1 MIVHGHHKN
10 TDTDT
15 DTATTRTTISFH
27 RCLRRRCLVVIALAN
42 FIALATT
49 DTQSSIPH
57 TFVSKMIPSRAT
69 GSASITMMIV
79 EAFRFGSLPSRSR
92 RQPSHQ
98 HFRRLCW
105 FSGQRMTISSPS
117 FSPTTTSTVRDMST
131 SSAMST
137 IDTSKTKTNKI
148 ASTTTPIPS
157 TVSVEEITIPL
168 MDGMTIAGQRYRYKN
183 INSTNRE
190 TMKQQPKQTI
200 LALHGWLDNCRSF
213 YYLAPHLVDRLE
225 GKAEIVA
232 IDLPGHGRSSHKSL
246 DGPPMVLSEAL
257 FYVKETIDK
266 LGWNN
271 SPSSKSSSTS
281 KTTNADNADSNGDV
295 DGDREVSSSAKLTLL
310 GHSMGGGIAMAYSAV
325 YPDQVDNL
333 VMIDVYGPLPG
344 QVDKTCSLMK
354 AHIESR
360 QHGPKPHRAYPSIEK
375 AIQARRITASKAPGK
390 QSLSLEAATEMVRR
404 ATEPIQASS
413 SGDENSDINSG
424 RQVKFR
430 HDTRLVWPSLQY
442 LMPEQVDELTKS
454 VECPTCIIAG
464 DSGWPFKQERVD
476 KTLSELEPEHHVL
489 EGSHHLHADPG
500 PRDDVLDIVHD
511 FLVEEKRNYVV

>member
-1 MIVHGHHKN
+1 
-10 TDTDT
+10 
-15 DTATTRTTISFH
+15 
-27 RCLRRRCLVVIALAN
+27 
-42 FIALATT
+42 
-49 DTQSSIPH
+49 
-57 TFVSKMIPSRAT
+57 
-69 GSASITMMIV
+69 MMIV

-225 GKAEIVA
+225 GKAELVA
-232 IDLPGHGRSSHKSL
+232 IDLPGHGWSSHKSL

-257 FYVKETIDK
+257 FYVKEAIDK

-281 KTTNADNADSNGDV
+281 KITNADNDGSNSDV

-325 YPDQVDNL
+325 YPYQVDKL

-360 QHGPKPHRAYPSIEK
+360 QHGQKTHRAYPSIEK

-413 SGDENSDINSG
+413 GGERNKDKSDG
-424 RQVKFR
+424 QVQFR
-430 HDTRLVWPSLQY
+430 HDTRLVWPSIQY

-454 VECPTCIIAG
+454 VDCPTCIIAG

-476 KTLSELEPEHHVL
+476 KALSFLENEHHVL

-500 PRDDVLDIVHD
+500 SRGDVLDIVHD